1 MENLPRTTCEAMRR
15 PSAWVKRFAPLF
27 DPREEVLDLAAGE
40 GRHTAWLLL
49 TGHRV
54 LAVDRDVSVLDP
66 LVGTKNFTLECRDL
80 EGEPWPYAPERF
92 GAIVVT
98 NYLHRPLF
106 PHFWESLRPGGHFV
120 TETFTR
126 ANRELWGRP
135 SRSAHFL
142 EEGEL
147 LHLTPEG
154 ARIIAFESGETSR
167 GLAVER
173 IVWQKPGPCMRLV
186 EPLGAS

>member
-1 MENLPRTTCEAMRR
+1 MAEMGMTCEAMRR
-15 PSAWVKRFAPLF
+15 PSSWVRRFAPLF
-27 DPREEVLDLAAGE
+27 DPRAEVLDLAAGE

-49 TGHRV
+49 QGFSV
-54 LAVDRDVSVLDP
+54 LAVDQDVRALEP
-66 LVGTKNFTLECRDL
+66 LVGTPGFTLECRDL
-80 EGEPWPYAPERF
+80 EGESWPYEAERF
-92 GAIVVT
+92 GAVVVT

-126 ANRELWGRP
+126 ANKALWGRP
-135 SRSAHFL
+135 SRPAHFL

-147 LHLTPEG
+147 LSLAPEG
-154 ARIIAFESGETSR
+154 ARIIAFESGETAR

-173 IVWQKPGPCMRLV
+173 IVWQKLGPCMRLV
-186 EPLGAS
+186 EPLGTP

>member
-1 MENLPRTTCEAMRR
+1 MENLPRITCEAMRR

-54 LAVDRDVSVLDP
+54 LAVDRDVSVLEP
-66 LVGTKNFTLECRDL
+66 LVGTENFTLECRDL

-135 SRSAHFL
+135 SHSTIRN
-142 EEGEL
+142 
-147 LHLTPEG
+147 
-154 ARIIAFESGETSR
+154 R
-167 GLAVER
+167 
-173 IVWQKPGPCMRLV
+173 W
-186 EPLGAS
+186 

>member
-1 MENLPRTTCEAMRR
+1 MENLPRITCEAMRR

-66 LVGTKNFTLECRDL
+66 LVGTENFTLECRDL

-126 ANRELWGRP
+126 ANKELWGRP
-135 SRSAHFL
+135 SRPSHFL

-147 LHLTPEG
+147 LRLAPEG
-154 ARIIAFESGETSR
+154 ARIIAFESGV
-167 GLAVER
+167 AVER

-186 EPLGAS
+186 EPLAAP